1 MALSQIHEVLARALD
16 FLDAIPCTFSLP
28 NMGQQIIKMYIQSS
42 EHLGGWE
49 KNEGSV
55 EIMTHLHCN
64 KYQSLRTTTLA
75 DL

>member
-42 EHLGGWE
+42 EHLGRCIWWMGE
-49 KNEGSV
+49 E
-55 EIMTHLHCN
+55 
-64 KYQSLRTTTLA
+64 
-75 DL
+75 